1 MELLSPMP
9 GTIVDILVNEGDQ
22 VAELQE
28 VMVLESMKMENAIP
42 TKTAGTVKQIK
53 VAKGDKVATKQVL
66 MIIE

>member
-22 VAELQE
+22 VTELQE
-28 VMVLESMKMENAIP
+28 VMILESMKMENAIP